1 MKSTLALA
9 LALTVLPAS
18 AQTQLACGG
27 VGSDERHA
35 MEAQAQ
41 RSNLALEIFVT
52 PGGEYLADVDVTLRG
67 PGDALS
73 LHTEGPICYVRVAP
87 GRYRVEARFEGITRS
102 AEVTVPASTSRP
114 VRVAL
119 AFPKSVGDR
128 QNDAASPEEKA
139 QAARRP

>member
-1 MKSTLALA
+1 MTMATLALLMA
-9 LALTVLPAS
+9 LS
-18 AQTQLACGG
+18 CGG

-35 MEAQAQ
+35 MEANAE
-41 RSNLALEIFVT
+41 RANLALEIFVS

-73 LHTEGPICYVRVAP
+73 VHTEGPICYVRVAP
-87 GRYRVEARFEGITRS
+87 GRYRIEATFEGITRS
-102 AEVTVPASTSRP
+102 AQVTVPAATSRP

-139 QAARRP
+139 QAAQRP